1 MKNHSL
7 SRIRK
12 LLDERLTPLKP
23 VEQFTPPPRGW
34 VKAVRQALGM
44 SGVQFANRLG
54 VKPQSVQALEKS
66 EWSGT
71 IQIETLRRAADALDC
86 TLVYALV
93 PKTSLEGTINRRAQ
107 KIAKVNLAS
116 ADHTMKLEAQTSDD
130 NDHEQQIEEYILKYV
145 TERDIWNKP

>member
-1 MKNHSL
+1 
-7 SRIRK
+7 
-12 LLDERLTPLKP
+12 
-23 VEQFTPPPRGW
+23 
-34 VKAVRQALGM
+34 M

-107 KIAKVNLAS
+107 KIAKVKLAS